1 MMLSHKPRRAAHF
14 AQRQDHY
21 ALPARRTAALLV
33 GCIFTLMFC
42 VEYFQHYSHWESILL
57 PRVVGIVWA
66 FGALLL
72 MHGRR
77 GRLWGNVFHAS
88 VGVVYPLI
96 VVWFGY
102 ELNRIG
108 VDYLSMTQGF
118 AVIDLVLLA
127 TASRFRMLC
136 MASLCNWTIA
146 VASLQLFELSSFAMA
161 TVIENV
167 TISLLLSLAVARIM
181 LHHARRY
188 YDNLRKLR
196 TARHQA
202 EQAMRELARS
212 HNEMQ
217 HMADRDLLTG
227 LFNRRAG
234 IRHITQLL
242 ESASQHSSLALLE
255 IDLDRFKPVND
266 QYGHKAGDVVLQ
278 ITAERLMTS
287 LQHGDVCCRFGGD
300 EFIVAL
306 SRRQPQEIDRLIAE
320 LDYELS
326 RPIALPS
333 GNVVSI
339 TASIGRCD
347 MHASTNLE
355 ALIEQAD
362 NAMYLRKRQRSQ
374 DPALPFAERR
384 QAPRSALG

>member
-1 MMLSHKPRRAAHF
+1 MKLDKPHRKARF
-14 AQRQDHY
+14 QQRQDQH
-21 ALPARRTAALLV
+21 ALPARRMAALLV
-33 GCIFTLMFC
+33 GGIFSLMFC
-42 VEYFQHYSHWESILL
+42 VEYFQNREHWESIFV
-57 PRVVGIVWA
+57 PRILGIVWA
-66 FGALLL
+66 LGGLLL
-72 MHGRR
+72 MHGHQARQ
-77 GRLWGNVFHAS
+77 WGNRFHVS
-88 VGVVYPLI
+88 IGVVYPLI

-102 ELNRIG
+102 ELDRIG

-127 TASRFRMLC
+127 TASQLRALAL
-136 MASLCNWTIA
+136 ASVCNWLIA
-146 VASLQLFELSSFAMA
+146 IASLQLFDLSSFAVA

-167 TISLLLSLAVARIM
+167 TISLLLSLSVARIM
-181 LHHARRY
+181 LHHARRH
-188 YDNLRKLR
+188 YDNLYKLKK
-196 TARHQA
+196 ARHQA
-202 EQAMRELARS
+202 EHAMRELARS

-234 IRHITQLL
+234 LRHITQLQQ
-242 ESASQHSSLALLE
+242 SAGPNNVMAMLE

-266 QYGHKAGDVVLQ
+266 QFGHKAGDVVLQ
-278 ITAERLMTS
+278 ITAERLMT
-287 LQHGDVCCRFGGD
+287 LLNHGDVCCRFGGD

-306 SRRQPQEIDRLIAE
+306 CRPQRQQIDQLIAE

-333 GNVVSI
+333 GSLVTV

-347 MHASTNLE
+347 MHTGTDLE

-362 NAMYLRKRQRSQ
+362 KAMYLKKRQRSL
-374 DPALPFAERR
+374 DASKPFADRR
-384 QAPRSALG
+384 QQPRGAAG

>member
-1 MMLSHKPRRAAHF
+1 MSPYKPHRAARF
-14 AQRQDHY
+14 QQRQDQH

-33 GCIFTLMFC
+33 GSIFTLMFV
-42 VEYFQHYSHWESILL
+42 VEYFQNPTHWAGILV
-57 PRVVGIVWA
+57 PRVIGIVWA

-72 MHGRR
+72 MHGRHAR
-77 GRLWGNVFHAS
+77 QWGNIYHVS
-88 VGVVYPLI
+88 TGVVYPLI

-102 ELNRIG
+102 ELDRIG
-108 VDYLSMTQGF
+108 VDYLTMTQGF

-127 TASRFRMLC
+127 TASSFRQLC
-136 MASLCNWTIA
+136 LASTCNWLIA
-146 VASLQLFELSSFAMA
+146 VVSLQLFYLSDFAVA
-161 TVIENV
+161 NVIENV
-167 TISLLLSLAVARIM
+167 TISLLLSLSVARIM
-181 LHHARRY
+181 LHHARRHD
-188 YDNLRKLR
+188 DNLRKLKK
-196 TARHQA
+196 ARHQA
-202 EQAMRELARS
+202 EHAMRELARS

-242 ESASQHSSLALLE
+242 ASAPRQSALAMLE

-278 ITAERLMTS
+278 ITAERLMTT

-300 EFIVAL
+300 EFIVVL
-306 SRRQPQEIDRLIAE
+306 CRPQRQHIDSLITE

-333 GNVVSI
+333 GQVVSV
-339 TASIGRCD
+339 TASIGSCD
-347 MHASTNLE
+347 MHADTDLE

-362 NAMYLRKRQRSQ
+362 RAMYLKKRQRSQ
-374 DPALPFAERR
+374 NPALPFAERR
-384 QAPRSALG
+384 QAASGAAG